1 MGSSTLDPWCTIR
14 RINSETKPDMIKNM
28 RIKKNIEA
36 MKFELSK
43 GQE

>member
-1 MGSSTLDPWCTIR
+1 
-14 RINSETKPDMIKNM
+14 MIKNK

-43 GQE
+43 GQELTPFIFLALIQDSGGLMT